1 MKNIILASASP
12 YRRQMLERLR
22 LPFSVAP
29 AHIDESALPQEA
41 PAALAQRLARR
52 KARHVAKKHPG
63 AVVIGADQ
71 VAELNGYSLGKP
83 GTHEAAVQQLQQM
96 SGQTVYFHTALALCQ
111 DSRHEERMLRVE
123 ARFRTL
129 KRTEIE
135 QYLKIEQPYDTAG
148 SAKAEGLGIALL
160 QSMQSD
166 DPTAIIGLPLITLC
180 ELLRTFGIDPLSTAP

>member
-12 YRRQMLERLR
+12 YRQQMLERLR
-22 LPFSVAP
+22 LPFSVVP
-29 AHIDESALPQEA
+29 AHIDESALPQET
-41 PAALAQRLARR
+41 PAALAQRLARQ

-71 VAELNGYSLGKP
+71 VAELDGHSLGKP
-83 GTHEAAVQQLQQM
+83 GTHEAAVQQLQRM

-111 DSRHEERMLRVE
+111 DNRHAERMLRVK
-123 ARFRTL
+123 ARFRIL
-129 KRTEIE
+129 KHTEIE
-135 QYLKIEQPYDTAG
+135 QYLRIEQPYDTAG

-166 DPTAIIGLPLITLC
+166 DPTAIIGLPLIALS
-180 ELLRTFGIDPLSTAP
+180 ELLRNFGIDPLISAP